1 MESGR
6 EPPRPGSVRTYDDL
20 AERLRALRS
29 WAGVS
34 YREAHR
40 RTVRDRTARGVCE
53 IPAYATVYHCFQPGR
68 SRIDPE
74 LLVDIVRVLV
84 EDDAAAAE
92 WRQVCQ
98 VVDQRAAEASV
109 VDVATDLPADLPHFT
124 GRRAELN
131 RLPAGTETGLVTIHG
146 MAGAGKTTLATHI
159 AQRQAPGLRLFVD
172 LRGYDP
178 DRPPADPAAVLGAFL
193 RRLGVRGSEIAP
205 LDLARRTAMYRSLLA
220 GSPALVLLDNAG
232 SEDQVAPLL
241 TDADGCLTLVT
252 SRRRLELPGITQE
265 IALEPFAPAESV
277 ELLRR
282 TATGQVDAAPELAA
296 RIADL
301 CGHLPLA
308 VALIAGWMD
317 NRPDWTLSD
326 HLDRLTERR
335 GSLRL
340 DDTVEVALETSY
352 ERLPDDDQRLLRLL
366 SLHPGPDLDACA
378 AAALTGGGLSSTTAT
393 LDRLVSASVLRQ
405 PATDR
410 FAMHD
415 LVRIFASDRARE
427 EERPAGRRSALVKLY
442 DHYRRTAKC
451 ALVHYAPQDRH
462 RHPEVPDPGT
472 PMPSIADRESAAA
485 WLEAER
491 ANLLA
496 IASHAS
502 NNGSPQHAVDLS
514 VLLFRFLDDAGHH
527 QDAAMLHGLAARIA
541 APPGQA
547 RALINLGTACWRLGR
562 YDEALQHNQDAL
574 AIHQELGD
582 RVGEGIALTN
592 LAVSYGR
599 LDRLPEAIEHYRT
612 AIDILAT
619 TDDRVTEGV
628 ALGNLGYALERS
640 GRLDEALEQNLR
652 HLELA
657 RRIGDRAAQGVAL
670 GNVGSVYQRLGRL
683 DEALQHHEQALVL
696 ARQTGYRLG
705 ELSILNELGAD
716 LHLLGRFDPA
726 LETYRRA
733 ESLADELDNPGELD
747 CARAG
752 IEQCQQALASR
763 TSGSGR

>member
-6 EPPRPGSVRTYDDL
+6 EPPRPGLVRTYDEL

-29 WAGVS
+29 WSGAS
-34 YREAHR
+34 YREVHR
-40 RTVRDRTARGVCE
+40 RTVRDRTGRGVSE
-53 IPAYATVYHCFQPGR
+53 IPAYATVYNCFQPGR
-68 SRIDPE
+68 RRMDPE
-74 LLVDIVRVLV
+74 LVVDVVRALVD
-84 EDDAAAAE
+84 DDSAAAE

-109 VDVATDLPADLPHFT
+109 VDVAAELPADLPHFI
-124 GRRAELN
+124 GRRTELG
-131 RLPAGTETGLVTIHG
+131 RVPAGTETGLVTIHG
-146 MAGAGKTTLATHI
+146 MPGSGKTTLATHI
-159 AQRQAPGLRLFVD
+159 AQRLAPGSRLFVD
-172 LRGYDP
+172 LRGHDP
-178 DRPPADPAAVLGAFL
+178 ERPPADPAAVLGAFL

-205 LDLARRTAMYRSLLA
+205 LDLARRTAMYRVLVA
-220 GSPALVLLDNAG
+220 RCRTLVLLDNAG

-282 TATGQVDAAPELAA
+282 SASGRVDASPQLAGQ
-296 RIADL
+296 IADF

-326 HLDRLTERR
+326 HLDRLAERR
-335 GSLRL
+335 GGLRL
-340 DDTVEVALETSY
+340 DNAVEVALATSY
-352 ERLPDDDQRLLRLL
+352 ERLPDDDRRLLRLL
-366 SLHPGPDLDACA
+366 SLHPGADLDVYA
-378 AAALTGGGLSSTTAT
+378 AAALTGGGLSRTSMT
-393 LDRLVSASVLRQ
+393 LDRLVSASVLRR
-405 PATDR
+405 PTTGR
-410 FAMHD
+410 YAMHD

-427 EERPAGRRSALVKLY
+427 EERPAERRSALLKLY
-442 DHYRRTAKC
+442 DYYRHSAKC
-451 ALVHYAPQDRH
+451 AMVHYAPQDRH
-462 RHPEVPDPGT
+462 RHPEVPAPDT
-472 PMPSIADRESAAA
+472 PTPALSDRDSASA

-496 IASHAS
+496 VASHAS
-502 NNGSPQHAVDLS
+502 SNGSAQHIVDLS
-514 VLLFRFLDDAGHH
+514 ILLFRFLDAAGHH
-527 QDAAMLHGLAARIA
+527 QDAAMVHGLAATIA
-541 APPGQA
+541 EPPERA

-562 YDEALQHNQDAL
+562 YDEALAHNQAAL
-574 AIHQELGD
+574 VIHRDMGD

-592 LAVSYGR
+592 LGVSCGR

-657 RRIGDRAAQGVAL
+657 RRIDDQAAQGVAL

-683 DEALQHHEQALVL
+683 EEALAYHEQALAL

-705 ELSILNELGAD
+705 ELSILNELAAD
-716 LHLLGRFDPA
+716 LHLLGQIDRA
-726 LETYRRA
+726 LETY
-733 ESLADELDNPGELD
+733 SLAEDLAGALDNPGELE

-752 IEQCQQALASR
+752 IERCRQTLDLEP
-763 TSGSGR
+763 

>member
-6 EPPRPGSVRTYDDL
+6 EPPRPGLVRTYDDL

-29 WAGVS
+29 WSGAS
-34 YREAHR
+34 YREVHR
-40 RTVRDRTARGVCE
+40 RTVRDRTSRGVSE

-68 SRIDPE
+68 SRMDPE
-74 LLVDIVRVLV
+74 LVVDVVRVLIG
-84 EDDAAAAE
+84 DDAAAAE
-92 WRQVCQ
+92 WRQICQ
-98 VVDQRAAEASV
+98 VVDHRAAEASV
-109 VDVATDLPADLPHFT
+109 VEVAVELPADLPHFI

-131 RLPAGTETGLVTIHG
+131 RVPAGTETGLVSIHG
-146 MAGAGKTTLATHI
+146 MPGSGKTTLATHI
-159 AQRQAPGLRLFVD
+159 AQRLAPGLRLFVD

-205 LDLARRTAMYRSLLA
+205 LDLARRTAMYRGLVSRTR
-220 GSPALVLLDNAG
+220 ALVLLDNAG

-252 SRRRLELPGITQE
+252 SRRRLQLPGITQE

-282 TATGQVDAAPELAA
+282 TATGRVDASPELAA

-326 HLDRLTERR
+326 HLDRLAERR
-335 GSLRL
+335 GGLRL
-340 DDTVEVALETSY
+340 DNAVVVALATSY
-352 ERLPDDDQRLLRLL
+352 ERLPEDDRRLLRLL
-366 SLHPGPDLDACA
+366 SLHPGPDLDVYA
-378 AAALTGGGLSSTTAT
+378 AAALTGGLSRTTVT

-405 PATDR
+405 PTTGR
-410 FAMHD
+410 YAMHD
-415 LVRIFASDRARE
+415 LVRVFASDRARE
-427 EERPAGRRSALVKLY
+427 EERPAGRRSALLQLY
-442 DHYRRTAKC
+442 DHYRHSAKC
-451 ALVHYAPQDRH
+451 AIEHYAPQDRQ

-472 PMPSIADRESAAA
+472 PTPPIADRDSAAA

-496 IASHAS
+496 VASQAG
-502 NNGSPQHAVDLS
+502 NNSSPRHAVDLS

-527 QDAAMLHGLAARIA
+527 QDAAMLHGLAATIA
-541 APPGQA
+541 EPPERA

-562 YDEALQHNQDAL
+562 YDEALGHNQAAL
-574 AIHQELGD
+574 VIHRELGD
-582 RVGEGIALTN
+582 RIGEGIALTN
-592 LAVSYGR
+592 LGVSCGR
-599 LDRLPEAIEHYRT
+599 LDRLQEAIEHYRT

-657 RRIGDRAAQGVAL
+657 KRIDDRAAQGVAL

-683 DEALQHHEQALVL
+683 DEALEHHEQALAL

-705 ELSILNELGAD
+705 ELSILNELAAD
-716 LHLLGRFDPA
+716 LHLLGRFDRA
-726 LETYRRA
+726 LESYRHA
-733 ESLADELDNPGELD
+733 QDLAGALDNPVELH

-752 IEQCQQALASR
+752 IEQCLQALDR
-763 TSGSGR
+763 